1 MKNPA
6 SLSKRVI
13 EGRPTK
19 TRLKGRHGIT
29 SVLAMMFLVIFG
41 SLSVAMAIMAQGNL
55 RAADSAL
62 HVSRASSAAQ
72 TGLVFGGRRLTA
84 EAKRWVVRKGV
95 IDRTFGDELWNGTIT
110 TDGSD
115 VTLLPAD
122 GYETTSDP
130 SGLMEGVLNAHL
142 ADDHAFDAL
151 PGDSMLPAIFDS
163 GVLETKPIQINQGDS
178 KLYFR
183 LRYEIVESDDDLTR
197 IRITSTGEDQDI
209 TRRVAMDFLVTK
221 KIPFA
226 VVSPNRIMIGK
237 NVLVEGPLGTRF
249 GTSPGELNEGNGD
262 PLTMRSDFRFLD
274 EELDT
279 TLSQLELAI
288 AQFDVDGDG
297 RIRPN
302 HPIEG
307 QAMNSDADIEDRD
320 GDQYVT
326 EFDLFL
332 DRFDQNSDG
341 RVVWDLERA
350 ETAGI
355 DDVSLE
361 FEDVDNQ
368 LARLIDRAFSD
379 RNLDGVVD
387 DMDVQLGYNDGVLDT
402 YDMYAKVRGNLS
414 FGVSETDWNTANEGP
429 WREVV
434 QGPVIPETDVSPV
447 EFEVSEDR
455 LRDVTTEMFSD
466 NQGWYKNQVD
476 SNSDLAA
483 QSDSNQGS
491 DPDSEYLPGE
501 SSTWESIPVGS
512 PNPYDWIQR
521 DLYRNMTFTDL
532 LIPMG
537 SNARFENCTFVGT
550 TYVETTTECVH
561 PNWNYLGSLNR
572 IEDGDG
578 NITYEEK
585 FSGLE
590 GAPNPD
596 GSGLIQDTKEWSN
609 NLVFE
614 GCTFI
619 GAIAGDRPGEYTHWR
634 NKMQFTGPTRFYLE
648 ATDADLQS
656 QPDADEILNHINSF
670 TDEQSDYFSRS
681 MMMMPGWSVDVGNFN
696 NEQSDDWEST
706 PVVNLRGVIIAG
718 VLDARGTVDVFGTL
732 LMTFRPT
739 EGTGPLFY
747 GGSTDQ
753 FNTTLGYFGPDDGDL
768 EGSNVESASFEGFG
782 EIMLRYNPNS
792 RLPDGI
798 PWPVSIEALPNTY
811 TEGGY

>member
-1 MKNPA
+1 MNTLHRHAVMNDAGRNAP
-6 SLSKRVI
+6 KR
-13 EGRPTK
+13 THA
-19 TRLKGRHGIT
+19 RHGIT

-72 TGLVFGGRRLTA
+72 TGLVFGGRRLSA
-84 EAKRWVVRKGV
+84 EAKRWVVRKGI
-95 IDRTFGDELWNGTIT
+95 IDQEYGNDLWNGTIT
-110 TDGSD
+110 VDGSE
-115 VTLLPAD
+115 VTLLPPD
-122 GYETTSDP
+122 GYETNSDP
-130 SGLMEGVLNAHL
+130 AGLMEAIMDAHL
-142 ADDHAFDAL
+142 ADDHSFDVL
-151 PGDSMLPAIFDS
+151 PGDSMLPDIFDL
-163 GVLETKPIQINQGDS
+163 GVLETKPIRINENDS
-178 KLYFR
+178 NLYFR
-183 LRYEIVESDDDLTR
+183 LRYQIVDTDEDETR
-197 IRITSTGEDQDI
+197 IRITSTGEDQGI

-249 GTSPGELNEGNGD
+249 GTAPGELNEGNGD
-262 PLTMRSDFRFLD
+262 PLIMRSDFRYLD
-274 EELDT
+274 EDLDT
-279 TLSQLELAI
+279 NLDDLDLAI
-288 AQFDVDGDG
+288 AEFDVDGDG

-307 QAMNSDADIEDRD
+307 QALAGGSEMEDRD

-326 EFDLFL
+326 DFDLFL
-332 DRFDQNSDG
+332 AAFDEDSDG
-341 RVVWDLERA
+341 RVIWNQERA
-350 ETAGI
+350 DEAGI
-355 DDVSLE
+355 DGANLE

-368 LARLIDRAFSD
+368 LARLIDRAFPD
-379 RNLDGVVD
+379 RNLDGVID
-387 DMDVQLGYNDGVLDT
+387 DMDVQLGYDDGVLDA

-414 FGVSETDWNTANEGP
+414 FGVSEIDWNTANGGP
-429 WREVV
+429 WREIVK
-434 QGPVIPETDVSPV
+434 GPVMPETDVAPV

-466 NQGWYKNQVD
+466 NQEWYRVQAN
-476 SNSDLAA
+476 SNSGLAE
-483 QSDSNQGS
+483 QSDSNQGTN
-491 DPDSEYLPGE
+491 PDSEYVPGE
-501 SSTWESIPVGS
+501 SSSWESIPVGS

-521 DLYRNMTFTDL
+521 DVYRNMTFTDV
-532 LIPMG
+532 LIPKG

-550 TYVETTTECVH
+550 TYVETTTECMH
-561 PNWNYLGSLNR
+561 PNWNYLGSLDR
-572 IEDGDG
+572 IEDVDG
-578 NITYEEK
+578 NITYEDK

-596 GSGLIQDTKEWSN
+596 GSGLIDDTKEWSN
-609 NLVFE
+609 NLVFD

-634 NKMQFTGPTRFYLE
+634 NKMQFTGPTRFYLNPDDE
-648 ATDADLQS
+648 DLQD
-656 QPDADEILNHINSF
+656 QPDANEILAHIESF
-670 TDEQSDYFSRS
+670 SEEQSDYFSRS
-681 MMMMPGWSVDVGNFN
+681 MMMMPGWSVDVGNFS
-696 NEQSDDWEST
+696 NEQSDDWEAT

-747 GGSTDQ
+747 GGTTDQ
-753 FNTTLGYFGPDDGDL
+753 FNTTLGYFGPEDGDL
-768 EGSNVESASFEGFG
+768 EGTDIGSASFDGFG
-782 EIMLRYNPNS
+782 EIMLRYNPDS

-798 PWPVSIEALPNTY
+798 PWPIATEALPETY